1 MFDFKSFQILEATAL
16 DKKALQKPNS
26 NTGEPRIDILRR
38 IIKDQKPLELKKGGT
53 FVVGDIDDA
62 LQKLKQFETQPSNIS
77 FVSTDGTMVPLSQ
90 MAKSKVFG
98 GGSGGAGGGTA
109 NTKLTESHQCVM
121 LQAMMDNGLQEES
134 YFDTDIMKAAFKKVK
149 VDESEKNILALEG
162 DWFTSSYNIAKLLIK
177 EGYVHKNHVF
187 HRGSKEMIEIYK
199 LKTKAFKNMGFS
211 PLKDDKWNPGD
222 IWAIDKSFN
231 IEKELPAETVNGLN
245 QALIKHF
252 NDKRLVGISLKGPEK
267 KYPPPMKEFNNQYPP
282 DAKVFKY
289 KGVLL
294 QAATR
299 GDFWSSKSATIKFDG
314 GEMTLKDN
322 SPGDTVKAEIKGKNA
337 RGGGLSWGPMSDF
350 INRETR
356 KKVPKFSKG
365 ILSKAKKIEKGDP
378 RTTKFFWSL
387 YNYFYKN
394 DTYEDFIENLKK
406 KDKFWISAKLGAIY
420 ICYMIDKVG
429 GKKADAI
436 VTHFVNYAGSRST
449 DASVYVKVGK

>member
-1 MFDFKSFQILEATAL
+1 MFDFKSFQISEATAL
-16 DKKALQKPNS
+16 DKTELQKPNS

-53 FVVGDIDDA
+53 FVVADIDDA

-134 YFDTDIMKAAFKKVK
+134 YFDTDIMKAAFAKVK

-231 IEKELPAETVNGLN
+231 IDKELPTETVNGLN

-299 GDFWSSKSATIKFDG
+299 GDFWSSKNATIKFDD

-356 KKVPKFSKG
+356 KKVPK
-365 ILSKAKKIEKGDP
+365 
-378 RTTKFFWSL
+378 
-387 YNYFYKN
+387 
-394 DTYEDFIENLKK
+394 
-406 KDKFWISAKLGAIY
+406 
-420 ICYMIDKVG
+420 
-429 GKKADAI
+429 
-436 VTHFVNYAGSRST
+436 
-449 DASVYVKVGK
+449 

>member
-1 MFDFKSFQILEATAL
+1 MINFKSFQISEATAL
-16 DKKALQKPNS
+16 SAKELQKPNS
-26 NTGEPRIDILRR
+26 GTGEPRIDILRR
-38 IIKDQKPLELKKGGT
+38 LIKDQKPLELKKGGT
-53 FVVGDIDDA
+53 FVVADIDDA

-77 FVSTDGTMVPLSQ
+77 FVSNDGSMIPLSQ
-90 MAKSKVFG
+90 MAKSKIFG
-98 GGSGGAGGGTA
+98 GGASGAGGGAA

-121 LQAMMDNGLQEES
+121 LQAMLDHGLQDES
-134 YFDTDIMKAAFKKVK
+134 YFTPDVMKEAYKKVK
-149 VDESEKNILALEG
+149 VDENEKNILGLEG

-199 LKTKAFKNMGFS
+199 IKTQAFKNMGFS

-231 IEKELPAETVNGLN
+231 ITKELPNETVNGLN

-282 DAKVFKY
+282 DAKLFKY
-289 KGVLL
+289 QGVLL
-294 QAATR
+294 QGAVR

-314 GEMTLKDN
+314 GEMNLKDN
-322 SPGDTVKAEIKGKNA
+322 SPGEVVKAEIKGKNA
-337 RGGGLSWGPMSDF
+337 RGGGLSWGPMADF

-356 KKVPKFSKG
+356 KKVPPFKKG
-365 ILSKAKKIEKGDP
+365 ILTKARKIEKGDP
-378 RTTKFFWSL
+378 RTTKFFWAL
-387 YNYFYKN
+387 YNHFYKN
-394 DTYEDFIENLKK
+394 DKYEDFVENLQK
-406 KDKFWISAKLGAIY
+406 KDKFWISAKLGALY

-449 DASVYVKVGK
+449 DASVYVKAGK

>member
-16 DKKALQKPNS
+16 DKKALQKQNS

-53 FVVGDIDDA
+53 FIVGDIDDA

-98 GGSGGAGGGTA
+98 GGAGGAGGGTA

-134 YFDTDIMKAAFKKVK
+134 YFDTDIMKAAYKKVK

-187 HRGSKEMIEIYK
+187 HRGSKDMIEIYK
-199 LKTKAFKNMGFS
+199 LKTQAFKNMGFS

-231 IEKELPAETVNGLN
+231 IDKELPAETVNGLN

-282 DAKVFKY
+282 DAKIFKY

-294 QAATR
+294 QGAQR

-356 KKVPKFSKG
+356 KKVPKFSTG
-365 ILSKAKKIEKGDP
+365 ILSKDKKIEKGDP
-378 RTTKFFWSL
+378 RTTKFFWAV
-387 YNYFYKN
+387 YN
-394 DTYEDFIENLKK
+394 
-406 KDKFWISAKLGAIY
+406 
-420 ICYMIDKVG
+420 
-429 GKKADAI
+429 
-436 VTHFVNYAGSRST
+436 HF
-449 DASVYVKVGK
+449 

>member
-1 MFDFKSFQILEATAL
+1 MFDFKSFQISEATAL
-16 DKKALQKPNS
+16 DKTELQKPNS

-231 IEKELPAETVNGLN
+231 IEKELPSETVNGLN

-394 DTYEDFIENLKK
+394 DTYEDFLENLKK
-406 KDKFWISAKLGAIY
+406 KDKFWISAKLGAMY